1 MSYPMKSMAGV
12 PVEQAELT
20 LQGLRDD
27 RRFAFVQRQSRS
39 AFPWL
44 TAREHAALVRY
55 RPRWSTADGRRVL
68 EVLTPA
74 GQLMPVPS
82 DELCAELE
90 AATGRPLFL
99 LQDHR
104 GSQDVAQ
111 VSLISLAT
119 VDRIAA
125 LSGTAPQPARFRANL
140 YLANPEGEPF
150 AEDAWV
156 GRVLRVGEQ
165 VRIAITQPD
174 DRCAMITVD
183 PDTAETN
190 PAVLRAVAAEHG
202 NKAGVYGV
210 VLTPGTVRRD
220 DPVYLE

>member
-1 MSYPMKSMAGV
+1 MAGI

-20 LQGLRDD
+20 LQGVRDD

-44 TAREHAALVRY
+44 TAREHAELVRY
-55 RPRWSTADGRRVL
+55 RPRWSISDGRRVL
-68 EVLTPA
+68 EVLTPS
-74 GQLMPVPS
+74 GHVMPVMS
-82 DELCAELE
+82 DELRAELE
-90 AATGRPLFL
+90 EAAGRPLFL

-119 VDRIAA
+119 IDRVAA
-125 LSGTAPQPARFRANL
+125 LSGTEPQPARFRANL
-140 YLANPEGEPF
+140 YLVTPDGAPF

-165 VRIAITQPD
+165 VRIAITEPD

-190 PAVLRAVAAEHG
+190 PAVLRAVATEHG
-202 NKAGVYGV
+202 NKAGIYGV
-210 VLTPGTVRRD
+210 VLTPGAVRPG
-220 DPVYLE
+220 DPIRLE